1 MGRADPTATLSGR
14 AALRRKADNA
24 YWAAD
29 VAIGAGADSAQTRA
43 EKPGRRCQAALRV
56 PEAPQK
62 RWSVICITD
71 QHDGKPYDTRVLLRD
86 KFRGE
91 FDWFENALGTASSCP
106 AIRAGLVIGIYRG
119 RNCVVRRLTYLDMST
134 G

>member
-1 MGRADPTATLSGR
+1 MLIGLQMSPSGR
-14 AALRRKADNA
+14 GRTAPKPARKAQST
-24 YWAAD
+24 
-29 VAIGAGADSAQTRA
+29 ISSTLCGSRGAS
-43 EKPGRRCQAALRV
+43 KRR
-56 PEAPQK
+56 
-62 RWSVICITD
+62 SVICITD

-119 RNCVVRRLTYLDMST
+119 RNCVVRRLTYLETYLDMST